1 NGRNIVK
8 NETQIKEEIKKI
20 IKLGERKGKK
30 VVDIR
35 NEHYIEA
42 HENMYRRILIASQ
55 KGNPLNRVH
64 LPDTPYRT
72 TSDMLEQF
80 SFLDDDTAYE
90 IVVENSNAIAEKVEP
105 IAPLKNDLYTPS
117 IEGAEEEIK

>member
-1 NGRNIVK
+1 LKPPSTPLLSSLSLHDALPI
-8 NETQIKEEIKKI
+8 
-20 IKLGERKGKK
+20 
-30 VVDIR
+30 
-35 NEHYIEA
+35 Y
-42 HENMYRRILIASQ
+42 
-55 KGNPLNRVH
+55 PLNRVH

-117 IEGAEEEIK
+117 IEGAEEEIKQLTYGNAEKIY

>member
-1 NGRNIVK
+1 
-8 NETQIKEEIKKI
+8 
-20 IKLGERKGKK
+20 RKRKK
-30 VVDIR
+30 VVATS
-35 NEHYIEA
+35 NAHYIEA
-42 HENMYRRILIASQ
+42 HEKLYRRILLASQ

-90 IVVENSNAIAEKVEP
+90 IFVENSNAIAEKVAP
-105 IAPLKNDLYTPS
+105 IAPLKIDLYTPC
-117 IEGAEEEIK
+117 IKVVLEGIKHLTYGNTDRIYGISLS

>member
-1 NGRNIVK
+1 
-8 NETQIKEEIKKI
+8 
-20 IKLGERKGKK
+20 KLGERTGKK
-30 VVDIR
+30 VVATS
-35 NEHYIEA
+35 NAHYIEA
-42 HENMYRRILIASQ
+42 HEKMYRRILIASQ

-90 IVVENSNAIAEKVEP
+90 IVVENSNAIAEKVET
-105 IAPLKNDLYTPS
+105 IAPIKTDLYSTYS
-117 IEGAEEEIK
+117 ERVEDEIK

>member
-1 NGRNIVK
+1 
-8 NETQIKEEIKKI
+8 
-20 IKLGERKGKK
+20 
-30 VVDIR
+30 
-35 NEHYIEA
+35 
-42 HENMYRRILIASQ
+42 Q

-117 IEGAEEEIK
+117 IEGAEEEIKQLTYGNGIRIFNNDFISSIIIQKGKLF